1 MVVSGGCG
9 SRPVMG
15 LGGQR
20 PGGGGIKY
28 DQAQGRGRNSPS
40 LLGRSTH
47 GRKVQFGDVLKI
59 PPQGLPRAQPA
70 ELYVEVPENYG
81 GNFPLYLTKVSLR
94 ADWVGCPPPGPASST
109 SSLPFSSLLW
119 LSREYVV

>member
-1 MVVSGGCG
+1 
-9 SRPVMG
+9 MG